1 MKRLFYSLCIL
12 LAIGACSSD
21 NDEKKVLA
29 EKVELNYSEK
39 DISVG
44 DEAIKLIPTILPKDA
59 NIEGIWSSSNASI
72 AKVDQKGYVKPIS
85 EGEATILFT
94 MKNNLQTYCKIKVHK
109 KSALP
114 TEIKLSETRV
124 RIIKGETFQLDAILS
139 PKDVTIKDVIWE
151 SYNEDIVSVS
161 DDGELKA
168 LNYGHGI
175 VIAETANR
183 YRAKCFVS
191 VVRPDFK
198 IPENL
203 YGTWTGIRM
212 ELISQSDG
220 KVYDEKAVGGLLSDG
235 TDVEAWLESVRT
247 SYEYILKEDGELRM
261 YMALKGGEF
270 GFIKGTIG
278 DSGYSNVYSAKFTT
292 DKIYTGKDENEEG
305 MGGIDSFGDQSIHFD
320 GKLVSIQIPF
330 GSSFDLKVYYKIT
343 K

>member
-1 MKRLFYSLCIL
+1 MKRLFYSLFIL
-12 LAIGACSSD
+12 LAIGGCSSE
-21 NDEKKVLA
+21 NDEKTVLA

-39 DISVG
+39 DISLG
-44 DEAIKLIPTILPKDA
+44 DEAVKLIPTILPKEA
-59 NIEGIWSSSNASI
+59 ELEGIWSSSNASI
-72 AKVDQKGYVKPIS
+72 AKVDQKGYVNPIS
-85 EGEATILFT
+85 VGEATILFT
-94 MKNNLQTYCKIKVHK
+94 MKNNLQSFCTIKVHN
-109 KSALP
+109 KSAYP
-114 TEIKLSETRV
+114 TDIKLSETRV
-124 RIIKGETFQLDAILS
+124 KIVKGETFQLNAILA
-139 PKDVTIKDVIWE
+139 PENVNIKDVIWE

-175 VIAETANR
+175 IIAETTNR

-212 ELISQSDG
+212 ELVSQSDG
-220 KVYDEKAVGGLLSDG
+220 KILDEEAVADLLTDG
-235 TDVEAWLESVRT
+235 TDVEAWIESVRT
-247 SYEYILKEDGELRM
+247 AYEYILNENGELRM
-261 YMALKGGEF
+261 YMSLKGGEF
-270 GFIKGTIG
+270 GFLKGTIG

-292 DKIYTGKDENEEG
+292 DKIYTGKDEKEET
-305 MGGIDSFGDQSIHFD
+305 MGGVDSFGDQSILFD

-330 GSSFDLKVYYKIT
+330 GSGYDLKVYYKIT